1 MNPKLAVKGINGII
15 EGGISVTDFAVVTEL
30 DEISAK
36 ELLYTLVQNGI
47 GTWNDDLVDFDIPH
61 DRLQTA
67 LFAITLGATIEDVSE
82 YLTWRDFEAITGI
95 ILEENGFDVTKNL
108 VLTKPR
114 MEIDVIGKKMN
125 LALLIDCKHWKTMS
139 KSALDEIVKKQ
150 IERVKRYVADED
162 ITALPVIVT
171 LHQEGTQLVENVP
184 IVPIMKLPSFLDEF
198 VGNLGSLKS
207 IGKKTLQKD
216 LHLLTNTTL

>member
-1 MNPKLAVKGINGII
+1 MNPKLAVKGINGIL
-15 EGGISVTDFAVVTEL
+15 EGGVSITDFSVVTEL

-95 ILEENGFDVTKNL
+95 VLEENDFDVTKNL

-125 LALLIDCKHWKTMS
+125 LALLIDCKHWKNMS

-207 IGKKTLQKD
+207 IEK
-216 LHLLTNTTL
+216 

>member
-1 MNPKLAVKGINGII
+1 MNSKLAVKGINGII
-15 EGGISVTDFAVVTEL
+15 EGGVSVTDFAVVTEL

-207 IGKKTLQKD
+207 IEK
-216 LHLLTNTTL
+216 

>member
-1 MNPKLAVKGINGII
+1 MNPKLAVKGINGIL
-15 EGGISVTDFAVVTEL
+15 EGGVSITDFSIVTEL

-82 YLTWRDFEAITGI
+82 YLTWRDFEAITGMV
-95 ILEENGFDVTKNL
+95 LEENDFDVTKNL

-125 LALLIDCKHWKTMS
+125 LALLIDCKHWKNMT

-150 IERVKRYVADED
+150 IERVKRYVADEG

-171 LHQEGTQLVENVP
+171 LHQEGIQLVDNVP
-184 IVPIMKLPSFLDEF
+184 IVPIMKLTSFLDEF
-198 VGNLGSLKS
+198 VGNLDSLKS
-207 IGKKTLQKD
+207 IKK
-216 LHLLTNTTL
+216 

>member
-198 VGNLGSLKS
+198 VGSLDSLKS
-207 IGKKTLQKD
+207 IGK
-216 LHLLTNTTL
+216 

>member
-1 MNPKLAVKGINGII
+1 MNSKLAVKGINGII

-207 IGKKTLQKD
+207 IGK
-216 LHLLTNTTL
+216 